1 VIGVIVLLLA
11 LLGGLLVWKHRED
24 DRRRRAQRTFRNKQI
39 KQVERR
45 RRLQKRLERK
55 AGNPLAAR
63 ALALTE
69 ARRLGTSPSSIA
81 ALEAALRRLATE
93 AMFESNTDATISRF

>member
-1 VIGVIVLLLA
+1 MIGVIALLLA
-11 LLGGLLVWKHRED
+11 LLGGLLVWKYRED
-24 DRRRRAQRTFRNKQI
+24 ERRRRTQRAFRNKQI

-63 ALALTE
+63 ALALKE

-81 ALEAALRRLATE
+81 ALEAALQRIATE
-93 AMFESNTDATISRF
+93 AMFESSTDATISRF